1 MKKLTLFACLTFFC
15 FSSIAQFKTP
25 QYISNSRVF
34 KLSPLVSDKDYK
46 PATIVFKIKTAY
58 RNSCN
63 KNSVQISTVT
73 AVLNS
78 IGAVNL
84 HKVFP
89 NHKATDQQK
98 NAQGLAY
105 ADLSLIYEFNYTV
118 NLSVEAVANKLLKTG
133 YFDFAE
139 PHYIPVISYQPNDPM
154 ATTTGQYHLNK
165 IKAYTAWDITKGD
178 TNVVI
183 GITDSGTELTH
194 PDLTG
199 NIKYNYNDPIDGI
212 DNDGDSLIDN
222 FNGWDVG
229 MNDNNPTW
237 QGDPHGVHV
246 CGLAA
251 ASTDNLTGVAGVGFN
266 CKFLPVKIANA
277 NGDLIAAYEGIVYA
291 ADHGCSIINC
301 SWGGPGGGS
310 FGQSVIDYAT
320 INKNALVVCAAG
332 NDNVSTDHFPSA
344 YNYAFSVAST
354 TSTDNKS
361 SFSNYG
367 NSVDVCAPGSNVKS
381 TYSGGTYVNN
391 SGTSMAS
398 PVAAGGAALI
408 KCMFPT
414 YTGLQIGEQLKS
426 TCDAINVAVSGF
438 YAGKLGKGRINL
450 FQGTTNASAKSVTM
464 TARNITDANDEV
476 FVGNDTLQITG
487 DFVNFLAP
495 LSNLTINLSSTST
508 FVSILNPS
516 MPIGPMA
523 TLQQINNNFNPFL
536 VIVSPTAP
544 ANSLVTF
551 KLNFTDGTYTF
562 NYYFDVVINV
572 DYINVTVND
581 ISTSITSKG
590 RIGFNTDGQLDGL
603 GFKYKNSRQL
613 LYEAGLM
620 IGNNSAAVSDMVRG
634 TTAGIADEDF
644 GSSQAVSRQIPTV
657 LSDFDLQG
665 NFTDNPATSPLGL
678 NVKHKAFAWNTPG
691 HTKYVIVEYT
701 LTNKSAA
708 TFNSLYAGIF
718 ADWDIDDSTYGS
730 NRAAFDAANKM
741 GYAYYSGANGLYAG
755 IKVLSNSAPAL
766 HYAIDNV
773 TGGNG
778 GVDLNNGGYSEAE
791 KYTTLS
797 TNRANAGVA
806 GTGADIC
813 DVVSSGPFVLNPNDS
828 VIVAFALLAGDSLA
842 DLQLSAMNAQVQY
855 DSLYPLA
862 IYESASTVNSYFSM
876 FPNPAN
882 ENIRIEFKNE
892 QVQPLSIQF
901 KNTVGQTVKSF
912 DYGTQNVGV
921 VKLTIST
928 SDLTSGVY
936 FCEVKIADKTSM
948 QKIIIHK

>member
-1 MKKLTLFACLTFFC
+1 MKKLTLFAFLTCLC
-15 FSSIAQFKTP
+15 LSSIAQFKTP
-25 QYISNSRVF
+25 HYISNSRVF
-34 KLSPLVSDKDYK
+34 KLSPLVTDKDYK
-46 PATIVFKIKTAY
+46 PATIVFKIKPAY
-58 RNSCN
+58 RNSCT
-63 KNSVQISTVT
+63 KNSVQISAIN

-78 IGAVNL
+78 IGAINL
-84 HKVFP
+84 HKIFP
-89 NHKATDQQK
+89 FHKAPEQPI
-98 NAQGLAY
+98 NAQGFAY
-105 ADLSLIYEFNYTV
+105 ADLSLMYEFNYTS

-139 PHYIPVISYQPNDPM
+139 PHYLPTISYQPNDPM

-194 PDLTG
+194 PDLSG

-229 MNDNNPTW
+229 MNDNNPNW

-301 SWGGPGGGS
+301 SWGGSGGGS

-408 KCMFPT
+408 KCMFPN

-426 TCDAINVAVSGF
+426 TCDAINVSVSGF

-450 FQGTTNASAKSVTM
+450 FQGTTNVNAKSVTM
-464 TARNITDANDEV
+464 TARHITDANDEV

-495 LSNLTINLSSTST
+495 LTNLTINLSTTST
-508 FVSILNPS
+508 YVSIINPS
-516 MPIGPMA
+516 MPVGPMT

-536 VIVSPTAP
+536 VIVNPSAP
-544 ANSLVTF
+544 ANSVVIF

-603 GFKYKNSRQL
+603 GFRYKNSRQL

-657 LSDFDLQG
+657 FSDFDLHG
-665 NFTDNPATSPLGL
+665 FFTDNPATSPIGL

-701 LTNKSAA
+701 ITNKSAA

-718 ADWDIDDSTYGS
+718 ADWDIDDSTFAS

-755 IKVLSNSAPAL
+755 IKLLSNTAPAV

-773 TGGNG
+773 TGGSG
-778 GVDLNNGGYSEAE
+778 GVDLNNGGYSETE

-806 GTGADIC
+806 GAGADIC
-813 DVVSSGPFVLNPNDS
+813 DVVSSGPFVISPNDS
-828 VIVAFALLAGDSLA
+828 VVVAFALLAGDSLA
-842 DLQLSAMNAQVQY
+842 DLQLSAANAQVQY

-862 IYESASTVNSYFSM
+862 INETVANTHSYFSM
-876 FPNPAN
+876 YPNPAN

-892 QVQPLSIQF
+892 QVQPLSIQL
-901 KNTVGQTVKSF
+901 KNTIGQTVKSF
-912 DYGTQNVGV
+912 DYGSQNVGV

-928 SDLTSGVY
+928 ANLTSGVY
-936 FCEVKIADKTSM
+936 FCEVKTADKTSM
-948 QKIIIHK
+948 QKIIIRK